1 MKKGVILLKQEER
14 RQQTTGVLLTSTKE
28 LIREK
33 GCEAITMK
41 DIMDRSGLSKGA
53 IFHYVKSKDEIFA
66 WVLQE
71 RLDAT
76 NERFHDVV
84 EQGGATFEGPMQ
96 KILENLRALDDAQ
109 EVTNKVLIYLL
120 GKEDQPAVAETL
132 KLYYERSVQVSKA
145 WIVTGQTH
153 GVIPESVDAEKTADM
168 FVLLSLGLRVRST
181 IPMVTAGF
189 QLEDFAGM
197 MTQILKK

>member
-1 MKKGVILLKQEER
+1 MILLKQEER

-71 RLDAT
+71 RLDTT
-76 NERFHDVV
+76 NERFQAVV
-84 EQGGATFEGPMQ
+84 QQGGATFEGPMQ

-132 KLYYERSVQVSKA
+132 KLYYERSVQVSKE
-145 WIVTGQTH
+145 WIVTGQSH
-153 GVIPESVDAEKTADM
+153 GVIPESVDADKTADL

-189 QLEDFAGM
+189 QLEDFARM
-197 MTQILKK
+197 MTQLLKK